1 MLRLIKGRAG
11 SGKTKYIENEFVSR
25 VKNGDDG
32 LVLIVPEQFSFE
44 CERMFLR
51 SLPASQARKIDVLS
65 FTRMATRLIDE
76 YGCKGKFIDRG
87 KQAVAMSLALLGVED
102 ELEIYKSR
110 NGRFDFV
117 DGLVGLMGELKHNC
131 VTPEKLTQACNQ
143 VKGSVLKKKLREASL
158 ISEAYSAVMSD
169 MFFDSEDRFDIL
181 YDLVLKT
188 ECFKGKTVAIDSFKG
203 FTQQEL
209 KIIGLIAEQAD
220 DLIITLC
227 CDGTENDKNKLL
239 FACVYETEQ
248 KLIKTA
254 KLANIGVAKPVVLYD
269 VPRFKNDELT
279 ALESNIF
286 RIGAEKREGKCQ
298 NVELREARD
307 IYDECRWVARRIKK
321 LLREE
326 KLRAREIAVI
336 YRDDAYAQILSDVLK
351 RYEIPVFEDNRQPL
365 STQPLLVF
373 VKHLFTAVRSGYNS
387 EEIFK
392 YLKSGLAGL
401 NAEQISLLEN
411 YVYVWQISGSAW
423 SEEWTGNPNGFEQM
437 HDYDLEKLD
446 KINALRESVISPL
459 KKFYQ
464 KCKNGTALDIS
475 TAVFELFRE
484 VDVRGGLLKLAVLLD
499 EQGESVLALEQETA
513 WKFVMRALDD
523 MVNMLGDRKISLET
537 YEKLFG
543 FLVNASDFGRLP
555 SGLDEV
561 GLGNADR
568 IRTSNPRA
576 VFVVGLNDGEFPRTQ
591 MQSGIFTD
599 FERKEL
605 SRLDEN
611 IVDDGEYK
619 LAEERFFVYSSLC
632 CASEWVFASYHK
644 VGVDG
649 KTKSPSEAVSQ
660 IKSGFTELEVVN
672 CAEADVLDYLCSED
686 SAFDF
691 LSDKWVDND
700 EMSVALKRY
709 FSQSDRYSPIMS
721 TLDKIVK
728 NEDYAFKNP
737 ELSKGLFG
745 EDMYISASKAEDFY
759 KCRFGYFC
767 KHGIKVKRRMVA
779 TLDAM
784 QSGLVVHYVMEHLLQ
799 KYNKDA
805 LISADFKNISAD
817 IDKLMA
823 EYLNNEMGGEQDKNG
838 RFMYLFK
845 RLKVIINEVVRFV
858 IEEFKHSDF
867 EFVDFELKI
876 DHDGDIKPLKLSLPN
891 GGSVNIHGSVDRVD
905 VYKKDGVSYIRV
917 VDYKTGKKE
926 FKLYDVINGL
936 NMQMLIYLDCIC
948 KNADE
953 RYGKMDPAG
962 VLYMLS
968 KREYTKMSGEDV
980 KQATKSVMEGLVVDN
995 IDIVKAMDN
1004 EVSGNY
1010 IPVKYDVKKGVL
1022 KGNLITAG
1030 RMGKLLERLEATLIQ
1045 MGEMLHEGNIA
1056 AYPLG
1061 EKEDDLPCRYCDYK
1075 SVCLKDG
1082 ADFNKKIKFKDS
1094 EIFEILDGGVGKNG
1108 D

>member
-51 SLPASQARKIDVLS
+51 SLPASQASRIEVLS

-87 KQAVAMSLALLGVED
+87 KQAVAMSLALMGVED

-131 VTPEKLTQACNQ
+131 VTPEKLIEARNQ
-143 VKGSVLKKKLREASL
+143 VKGSVLKKKLKEASL

-181 YDLVLKT
+181 YDLVLRS

-209 KIIGLIAEQAD
+209 KIIGLIAGQAD

-227 CDGTENDKNKLL
+227 CDGAENDKNKLL
-239 FACVYETEQ
+239 FGCVYETEE
-248 KLIKTA
+248 KLIKMA
-254 KLANIGVAKPVVLYD
+254 KIANIGVAKPVVLGD

-279 ALESNIF
+279 ALERNIF
-286 RIGAEKREGKCQ
+286 RIGTEKYDGKCQ
-298 NVELREARD
+298 NVQLREARD
-307 IYDECRWVARRIKK
+307 IYDECRWVARKIKK

-326 KLRAREIAVI
+326 KLRARDIAVI
-336 YRDDAYAQILSDVLK
+336 YRDDKYAQILSDVLK

-401 NAEQISLLEN
+401 DAEQISLLEN

-423 SEEWTGNPNGFEQM
+423 GEEWTNNPKGFEEMQ
-437 HDYDLEKLD
+437 DYDLEKLG
-446 KINALRESVISPL
+446 KINALRERVIAPL

-464 KCKNGTALDIS
+464 RCKSATALEIS
-475 TAVFELFRE
+475 TAVFELFRQI
-484 VDVRGGLLKLAVLLD
+484 DVRGGLLKLAVSLD

-523 MVNMLGDRKISLET
+523 MVNMLGDRKINIET
-537 YEKLFG
+537 YEKLFS

-561 GLGNADR
+561 SLGNADR
-568 IRTSNPRA
+568 IRTANPRA

-605 SRLDEN
+605 SKLDEN
-611 IVDDGEYK
+611 LVDDGEYK

-632 CASEWVFASYHK
+632 CASEWAFASYHK
-644 VGVDG
+644 IGVDG
-649 KTKSPSEAVSQ
+649 KVKSPSEAVSQ
-660 IKSGFTELEVVN
+660 IKSVFKGLEVAD
-672 CAEADVLDYLCSED
+672 CAETDLLEYLCSED
-686 SAFDF
+686 SAFD
-691 LSDKWVDND
+691 LMSDKWSDND
-700 EMSVALKRY
+700 EISVALKRY
-709 FSQSDRYSPIMS
+709 FSQSDRYSPIMT

-737 ELSKGLFG
+737 ELSKQLFG
-745 EDMYISASKAEDFY
+745 ENIYISASKAETFHN
-759 KCRFGYFC
+759 CRFGYFC
-767 KHGIKVKRRMVA
+767 KHGMRVQERTVA

-784 QSGLVVHYVMEHLLQ
+784 QSGNVVHYVLEHLLR
-799 KYNKDA
+799 KYKKSG
-805 LISADFKNISAD
+805 LISADFKHISAD
-817 IDKLMA
+817 IDELMT
-823 EYLNNEMGGEQDKNG
+823 EYLNIKMGGEQDKNS
-838 RFMYLFK
+838 RFMYLFR
-845 RLKVIINEVVRFV
+845 RLKGIINEVVRFT
-858 IEEFKHSDF
+858 IEEFSQSDF
-867 EFVDFELKI
+867 EFADFELKI
-876 DHDGDIKPLKLSLPN
+876 NNDGDISPLKLPLSD
-891 GGSVNIHGSVDRVD
+891 GGSVNVDGSVDRVD
-905 VYKKDGVSYIRV
+905 IYKKDDACYIRV
-917 VDYKTGKKE
+917 VDYKTGKKD
-926 FKLYDVINGL
+926 FKLYDVMGGL

-948 KNADE
+948 KSD
-953 RYGKMDPAG
+953 RKHYGESIEPAG
-962 VLYMLS
+962 VLYMRS
-968 KREYTKMSGEDV
+968 KREYTKMSGSDV
-980 KQATKSVMEGLVVDN
+980 KKAVNSVMDGLIVEN
-995 IDIVKAMDN
+995 IDVVKAMEHD
-1004 EVSGNY
+1004 VGGRY
-1010 IPVKYDVKKGVL
+1010 VPVKYDGKAL

-1030 RMGKLLERLEATLIQ
+1030 RMGKLLERIEDTLIK
-1045 MGEMLHEGNIA
+1045 MGEALHSGDVA

-1061 EKEDDLPCRYCDYK
+1061 KSQSELPCRYCDYK

-1082 ADFNKKIKFKDS
+1082 SYFKEKKRFTDS
-1094 EIFEILDGGVGKNG
+1094 EVFGILDGGEGNNG
-1108 D
+1108 DK

>member
-51 SLPASQARKIDVLS
+51 SLNASQASRIDVLS

-87 KQAVAMSLALLGVED
+87 KHAVAMSLALLGVED

-131 VTPEKLTQACNQ
+131 VTPEKLIQARNQ
-143 VKGSVLKKKLREASL
+143 VKGSVLRKKLAEASL

-169 MFFDSEDRFDIL
+169 MFYDSEDRFDIL
-181 YDLVLKT
+181 YDLVLKS

-203 FTQQEL
+203 FTRQEL

-227 CDGTENDKNKLL
+227 CDGTENEKDKLL
-239 FACVYETEQ
+239 FGCVYETEQ

-254 KLANIGVAKPVVLYD
+254 RLANVAVAKPVVLGD
-269 VPRFKNDELT
+269 VPRFKNDELKE
-279 ALESNIF
+279 LEKNVF
-286 RIGAEKREGKCQ
+286 RVGAQKREGKCE
-298 NVELREARD
+298 NVELRVARD

-326 KLRAREIAVI
+326 KLRARDIAVI

-401 NAEQISLLEN
+401 DAEQISLLEN
-411 YVYVWQISGSAW
+411 YAYVWQISGSAW
-423 SEEWTGNPNGFEQM
+423 GEEWTNNPKGFEEM
-437 HDYDLEKLD
+437 HDYDLEKLG
-446 KINALRESVISPL
+446 KINALRERVIAPL
-459 KKFYQ
+459 KNFRQ
-464 KCKNGTALDIS
+464 RCKNATALEIS
-475 TAVFELFRE
+475 TAVFELFRQI
-484 VDVRGGLLKLAVLLD
+484 DVRGGLLRLAVSLD

-523 MVNMLGDRKISLET
+523 MVNMLGDRKINIET
-537 YEKLFG
+537 YEKLFS

-561 GLGNADR
+561 ELGNADR

-605 SRLDEN
+605 SKLDEN
-611 IVDDGEYK
+611 LVDDGEYR

-660 IKSGFTELEVVN
+660 IKSVFTELEAVS
-672 CAEADVLDYLCSED
+672 CAEADALEYLCSQD
-686 SAFDF
+686 SAFD
-691 LSDKWVDND
+691 LMTDKWADND
-700 EMSVALKRY
+700 EISVALKKY
-709 FSQSDRYSPIMS
+709 FSCSDRYSPIMG

-728 NEDYAFKNP
+728 NEDYTFKNP

-745 EDMYISASKAEDFY
+745 ENIYISASKAETFHN
-759 KCRFGYFC
+759 CRFGYFC
-767 KHGIKVKRRMVA
+767 KHGMKVQGRTVA

-784 QSGLVVHYVMEHLLQ
+784 QSGNVVHYVLEHLLK
-799 KYNKDA
+799 KYKKSG
-805 LISADFKNISAD
+805 LISADFKSVSAD
-817 IDKLMA
+817 IDELMT
-823 EYLNNEMGGEQDKNG
+823 EYLNIKMGGEQDKNS
-838 RFMYLFK
+838 RFMYLFR
-845 RLKVIINEVVRFV
+845 RLKGIINEVVKFT
-858 IEEFKHSDF
+858 IEEFSQSDF
-867 EFVDFELKI
+867 EFADFELKI
-876 DHDGDIKPLKLSLPN
+876 NNDGDISPLRLPLPD
-891 GGSVNIHGSVDRVD
+891 GGSVNVDGSVDRVD
-905 VYKKDGVSYIRV
+905 IYKKDDACYIRV

-926 FKLYDVINGL
+926 FRLYDVMGGL

-948 KNADE
+948 KSD
-953 RYGKMDPAG
+953 RKHYGENVEPAG
-962 VLYMLS
+962 VLYMRS
-968 KREYTKMSGEDV
+968 KREYTKMSGSDV
-980 KQATKSVMEGLVVDN
+980 KKTVNSVMDGLIVEN
-995 IDIVKAMDN
+995 IDVVKAMEH
-1004 EVSGNY
+1004 EVEGRY
-1010 IPVKYDVKKGVL
+1010 VPVKYDGKAL

-1030 RMGKLLERLEATLIQ
+1030 RMDKLLERIEDTLIK
-1045 MGEMLHEGNIA
+1045 MGEALHSGDVA

-1061 EKEDDLPCRYCDYK
+1061 KSQSELPCRYCDYK

-1082 ADFNKKIKFKDS
+1082 SYFKEKKRFTDS
-1094 EIFEILDGGVGKNG
+1094 EVFGLLDGGEGRNG